1 MEIKTNEEE
10 NENNAEITDKII
22 DDIVSNNKKEIFA
35 SICGG
40 LAYVKCEIADNKK
53 CDVYLGEGL
62 FVRTSFKRAKE
73 IAGRKREANIKTK
86 LTKLD
91 DKTFEKVEHTNKT
104 NKDKQKEESEKNKN
118 KKEFDELYIKN
129 KLRANELLNYKEDG
143 KDVDKKGVELKVKSG
158 KEILK
163 EMLEKQKKLN
173 NKDKNKNIK

>member
-10 NENNAEITDKII
+10 SENNAEITDKII

-35 SICGG
+35 PICGG

-91 DKTFEKVEHTNKT
+91 DNTFEIVEHTNIT
-104 NKDKQKEESEKNKN
+104 SKDSQKKESEKNEN

-129 KLRANELLNYKEDG
+129 KLRANELLNYKEDS

-158 KEILK
+158 REILK
-163 EMLEKQKKLN
+163 EMLEKQKRLN

>member
-35 SICGG
+35 PICGG

-53 CDVYLGEGL
+53 CDVYLGEGV

-73 IAGRKREANIKTK
+73 IAGRKRENNIKTI

-91 DKTFEKVEHTNKT
+91 DNTFEIVEHTNNI
-104 NKDKQKEESEKNKN
+104 NKDNQKKESEKNKN

-129 KLRANELLNYKEDG
+129 KLRANELLNYKEEN
-143 KDVDKKGVELKVKSG
+143 KNIDKKEVELKPKSG
-158 KEILK
+158 REILK
-163 EMLEKQKKLN
+163 EMLEKQKKI
-173 NKDKNKNIK
+173 KNKTKI